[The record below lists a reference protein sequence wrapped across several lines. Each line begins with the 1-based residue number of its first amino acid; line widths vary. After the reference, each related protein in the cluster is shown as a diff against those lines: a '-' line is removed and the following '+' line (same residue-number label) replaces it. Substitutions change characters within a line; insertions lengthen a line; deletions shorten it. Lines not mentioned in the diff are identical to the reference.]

1 MKKFTLSLLTLLV
14 LVSCTDNKMFNIEG
28 RLQDGV
34 SVDKIYIGVLDS
46 TQEELAFVDSIDVV
60 NGEFSYSYEAAE
72 VATIQMVGG
81 SNAESEFQLSS
92 IVVPGETLKL
102 IVNKDDVEYSGS
114 TIYVQSNEA
123 YKSLHDYDI
132 NFSQGVRAYEEKA
145 NDADADVDKLRHE
158 FMEYIDEM
166 GAKQISIVK
175 NYIKAHSDEEGAVIL
190 LTQVLWSDEFEDI
203 VSLFSDNVR
212 QGRLKTYIESLIEVA
227 KVKSAE
233 YNEADESDASSDE
246 DIQGEQLPDFTLN
259 DIDGKPLKLSS
270 LRGKYVVLDFWGTW
284 CVWCMKGMPKM
295 KEYYTKYA
303 GKFEIVGIDTGDT
316 MQEWKAAVKEH
327 SLTWKHVF
335 CPEGNSLLD
344 QYDISAFPTKMVID
358 PEGNMIYRV
367 EGEDPAFYAFLD
379 KLFK

>member
-1 MKKFTLSLLTLLV
+1 MKKFALSLLTLLV
-14 LVSCTDNKMFNIEG
+14 LVLCTDNKTFSIEG

-46 TQEELAFVDSIDVV
+46 TQEELAFVDSIDVI
-60 NGEFSYSYEAAE
+60 NGEFSYSYEATDI
-72 VATIQMVGG
+72 ATIQMVGG

-102 IVNKDDVEYSGS
+102 IVNKDDVEYGGS

-145 NDADADVDKLRHE
+145 NDADADVDKLRQE

-166 GAKQISIVK
+166 GAKQVTIVK
-175 NYIKAHSDEEGAVIL
+175 NYIKAHADEEGGVIL

-212 QGRLKTYIESLIEVA
+212 QGRLKTYINTLIEVA

-233 YNEADESDASSDE
+233 YSEADESDGSSGE
-246 DIQGEQLPDFTLN
+246 DVQGEPIPDFTLN
-259 DIDGKPLKLSS
+259 DIDGKPLSLSS
-270 LRGKYVVLDFWGTW
+270 LRGQYVVLDFWGTW

-303 GKFEIVGIDTGDT
+303 GKFEIVGIDSGDT
-316 MQEWKAAVKEH
+316 KQEWKAAVKEH
-327 SLTWKHVF
+327 SLTWKHVY
-335 CPEGNSLLD
+335 CPEGNPLME

-358 PEGNMIYRV
+358 PKGNMIYRV